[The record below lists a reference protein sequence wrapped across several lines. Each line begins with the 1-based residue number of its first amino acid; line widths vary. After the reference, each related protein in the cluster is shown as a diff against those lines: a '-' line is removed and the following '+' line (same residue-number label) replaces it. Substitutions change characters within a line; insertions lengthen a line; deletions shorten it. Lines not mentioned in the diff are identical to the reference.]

1 MDENTRHAK
10 RFLIGDLVL
19 DTGKHEVS
27 LDGHVLDLP
36 GLSYQLIVVLAEA
49 APNVVSHDELVGQVW
64 PERVVSPETIT
75 QRISLVRQ
83 AIGDDANDPRYIG
96 LVWGEGYR
104 MLAEVEPLPVE
115 DNVLTRDPV
124 AELGR
129 RRAPMTGLDDQQQ
142 ALDKGRKAVWFYAIV
157 PAVIFVAALAIWS
170 TLRDTAPDPGLDQEA
185 VTSVAVLPFADL
197 SPDQD
202 QEYFSVGISEELLNE
217 LMKLEG
223 LDVVSRT
230 SSFRFKD
237 SDEDLRAIGQQLGA
251 TNILEGSLRKDG
263 DDLRVTAQLINASTG
278 YHLWSNTYD
287 RQINDVFQIQE
298 DIARS
303 VAGALS
309 ITLDIDGREH
319 LPGTGTS
326 NIEAYD
332 AFFEGGAWHRIG
344 RAAEAATH
352 YQRAIDL
359 DPDYAQAWA
368 ALSVA
373 TGHMSWDQPTKQ
385 ARASQERGREL
396 VLRAIAL
403 DPNLGGAYDVLAKFN
418 WARGDWVGAV
428 EARQAAAALLPG
440 DMELRGGDASI
451 LGRVG
456 RVRAAIEAKELREKN
471 PRAYYSAQIFAE
483 LYIQAGRYDDA
494 RAALEVSEALSPTT
508 NPSIVWRR
516 LFIAMSENEPAD
528 VRKYLEELAD
538 ADPTVATIVN
548 SVLAEFDSSPAVVLR
563 ALRRNYDEEQ
573 NMTGDG
579 RVLTASLTAYYG
591 DPEFALEVMA
601 VELRGQVL
609 RTRRLWYPFFS
620 DMRKLPGFKTLADE
634 VGFVAYWRR
643 YVWADYCRPLRHEDF
658 ECF

>member
-1 MDENTRHAK
+1 MDENTRQAK
-10 RFLIGDLVL
+10 RFQIGDLVL
-19 DTGKHEVS
+19 DSGKQEVS
-27 LDGHVLDLP
+27 RDEHVIDLP
-36 GLSYQLIVVLAEA
+36 GLSYQLIVVLAKA

-64 PERVVSPETIT
+64 PGRVVSPETIT
-75 QRISLVRQ
+75 QRIKLVRQ
-83 AIGDDANDPRYIG
+83 AIGDDAQHPRYIG
-96 LVWGEGYR
+96 LVRGEGYR
-104 MLAEVEPLPVE
+104 MLAEVEPLPP
-115 DNVLTRDPV
+115 DPKK
-124 AELGR
+124 GYR
-129 RRAPMTGLDDQQQ
+129 IPAPVTELDDRQQ

-157 PAVIFVAALAIWS
+157 PAVIFVAALATWS
-170 TLRDTAPDPGLDQEA
+170 TLRDSAPGPGLDQEA

-202 QEYFSVGISEELLNE
+202 QEYFAVGISEELLNE

-251 TNILEGSLRKDG
+251 ANILEGSLRKDG

-287 RQINDVFQIQE
+287 RQIIDIFQIQE

-309 ITLDIDGREH
+309 ITLDVDGREH
-319 LPGTGTS
+319 LPGSGTS
-326 NIEAYD
+326 KIEAYN
-332 AFFEGGAWHRIG
+332 ALLEGGAWHRIG
-344 RAAEAATH
+344 RAAEAAAH

-368 ALSVA
+368 ALGAA
-373 TGHMSWDQPTKQ
+373 TGHMSWDQPTEQ

-396 VLRAIAL
+396 VLRAIEL
-403 DPNLGGAYDVLAKFN
+403 DPNLAGAYADLAKFN
-418 WARGDWVGAV
+418 WARGDWVGSV

-440 DMELRGGDASI
+440 DMELRGGDASL

-471 PRAYYSAQIFAE
+471 PRIYYSAQIFAE

-508 NPSIVWRR
+508 NPSIVLRR

-538 ADPTVATIVN
+538 ADPTVATIVS
-548 SVLAEFDSSPAVVLR
+548 SVLAGFDSSPSVVLR

-579 RVLTASLTAYYG
+579 RVLTASLAAYHE
-591 DPEFALEVMA
+591 DPEFALEVMT

-643 YVWADYCRPLRHEDF
+643 YIWADYCRPLSHDDF